1 MMSTE
6 HVDLTDHLVLR
17 GGTEPLLPPA
27 TEQSQPKRVVLDW
40 RQALGGLLILAGG
53 IVLAVAWVGIS
64 GEAESYKQLPYFLSG
79 GLGGGG
85 LVALGIVCL
94 VAYEHFC
101 DRRSMANLEDHLR
114 YLEDGLGLEV
124 IALRRRLEQV
134 EADGRQAGTRR

>member
-27 TEQSQPKRVVLDW
+27 TRHTEAKRVVLDW

-53 IVLAVAWVGIS
+53 IVLAVSWVGIS

-79 GLGGGG
+79 GLGGGA
-85 LVALGIVCL
+85 LIALGVVCL

-101 DRRSMANLEDHLR
+101 DRRSMAGLEEHLC

-124 IALRRRLEQV
+124 IALQRRLDQI
-134 EADGRQAGTRR
+134 EANGRQAGNRR

>member
-6 HVDLTDHLVLR
+6 HADLTDHLVLR

-79 GLGGGG
+79 GLGGGA
-85 LVALGIVCL
+85 LVADRKSTRLNSSHVAISYAVFCL
-94 VAYEHFC
+94 K
-101 DRRSMANLEDHLR
+101 
-114 YLEDGLGLEV
+114 
-124 IALRRRLEQV
+124 
-134 EADGRQAGTRR
+134 

>member
-27 TEQSQPKRVVLDW
+27 TEQTQSKRVVLDW

-79 GLGGGG
+79 GLGGGA

-124 IALRRRLEQV
+124 IALRLEQV
-134 EADGRQAGTRR
+134 EADGRRDGNRR